1 MTPILNCK
9 TKKKVVKK
17 IPLYEAFCIPDFER
31 YGCFTILELEL
42 TPLFCRYASLISWN
56 VVSLFSRI
64 FTATRVKNEAG
75 RMSRGSRRWLLLV
88 ALASVFL
95 YVTYKLQSC
104 TSSYPNGPYMMP
116 RESFVVSKDHKVYHY
131 DRLMPL
137 IFIGGVPRSGTTL
150 MRAML
155 DAHPL
160 VRCGQETRV
169 IPRILQMR
177 QHWVK
182 SKKENLR
189 LDEAGVTSE
198 VLDSAIAAFCLEVIA
213 KHGEPAERLCNKD
226 PLTLKA
232 ADYLSG
238 LFPNSKFIFMVRDG
252 RATVHSIISRKVTI
266 TGFDLTNY
274 RQCMGKWNDAIKT
287 MYEKCA
293 SVGPSRCMI
302 VYYEQLVLHPH
313 AWLSRILD
321 FLEVPWDDSVLHH
334 EDHINKPGGVQ
345 LSKVERSSDQVIK
358 PVNVEALT
366 KWVGQIPADV
376 IRDMPN
382 IAPMLSKLGYDPTA
396 NPPNYGSP
404 DSVVADNTRKVQENS
419 ILWAEKAQQLLSQG
433 QEIEKGANPPD
444 DDLST
449 PA

>member
-1 MTPILNCK
+1 M
-9 TKKKVVKK
+9 
-17 IPLYEAFCIPDFER
+17 
-31 YGCFTILELEL
+31 
-42 TPLFCRYASLISWN
+42 LFFLGHFLLLCRK
-56 VVSLFSRI
+56 
-64 FTATRVKNEAG
+64 VKNEAG
-75 RMSRGSRRWLLLV
+75 RMSRGSRRWLLLLG
-88 ALASVFL
+88 LASVFL
-95 YVTYKLQSC
+95 YVTYKLQFC
-104 TSSYPNGPYMMP
+104 TSSYSNGPYMIP
-116 RESFVVSKDHKVYHY
+116 KESFVVSKDHKVYHY
-131 DRLMPL
+131 DRMMPL

-232 ADYLSG
+232 ADYLST
-238 LFPNSKFIFMVRDG
+238 LFPSSKFIFMVRDG

-266 TGFDLTNY
+266 TGFDLSSY
-274 RQCMGKWNDAIKT
+274 RQCMGKWNDAIRT

-293 SVGPSRCMI
+293 TVGKSRCMI
-302 VYYEQLVLHPH
+302 VYYEQLVLHPRT
-313 AWLSRILD
+313 WLSRILH
-321 FLEVPWDDSVLHH
+321 FLDIPWNDSVLHH

-366 KWVGQIPADV
+366 KWVGQIPSDV
-376 IRDMPN
+376 VRDMAT
-382 IAPMLSKLGYDPTA
+382 IAPMLAKLGYDPRA

-404 DSVVADNTRKVQENS
+404 DNVVADNTRKVQENS
-419 ILWAEKAQQLLSQG
+419 AVWEEKAQQLLSQG
-433 QEIEKGANPPD
+433 EELEKNLNPGEEE
-444 DDLST
+444 LST